1 MVKTLFN
8 PCGRYTLLWCVY
20 YLQGF
25 LYKSGGFLS
34 MSLAGVL
41 IALSAIYTMKFW
53 LNFRMSGYLKALTAV
68 LTLVSVYG
76 FMAFLTDGSVIIGK
90 NGSTPTIN
98 WFKTMYMSILPV
110 FTYTYFVL
118 HGYLSVKF
126 VRFLAPFLILSI
138 IGYYY
143 NISIQQFEKIRESG
157 VEVENITNNAGYSV
171 LSLMP
176 LLLVFDKKKL
186 LQFGGLIC
194 IVVAVILAMKR
205 GAILIGAI
213 MSLLFISQEFK
224 QSHGF
229 TKSAIIFLIFLLC
242 GATYMFISDYM
253 MENDYFLKRIS
264 NTIDGNSSGRED
276 IYSTLWDRYLH
287 EKDILKILFG
297 GGIWYTTKIS
307 WTAAHN
313 DWLEFLLD
321 MGAFGVVIF
330 AIYWIKFFQL
340 TISKKLPANS
350 RFCLLLI
357 FVLYFLK
364 TIFSMSI
371 SAMTYI
377 DGMMLS
383 IALCGLI
390 KSCLVD
396 DKN

>member
-1 MVKTLFN
+1 M
-8 PCGRYTLLWCVY
+8 
-20 YLQGF
+20 QGF
-25 LYKSGGFLS
+25 LYKSGGILS

-41 IALSAIYTMKFW
+41 IALSAIYTMKLW
-53 LNFRMSGYLKALTAV
+53 LNFRVNGYLKALTAV
-68 LTLVSVYG
+68 LILVSVYG
-76 FMAFLTDGSVIIGK
+76 FVAYLTDGSVVIGK
-90 NGSTPTIN
+90 KGSTPTIN

-126 VRFLAPFLILSI
+126 VRILAPFLILSI

-143 NISIQQFEKIRESG
+143 NISTQQFEKVREYG
-157 VEVENITNNAGYSV
+157 AQVENITNNAGYSV

-176 LLLVFDKKKL
+176 ILLAFDKKKL
-186 LQFGGLIC
+186 LQFVGLIC
-194 IVVAVILAMKR
+194 IIVAVTLAMKR
-205 GAILIGAI
+205 GAIFIGAI
-213 MSLLFISQEFK
+213 MSLLFISKEFK
-224 QSHGF
+224 ESRGI
-229 TKSAIIFLIFLLC
+229 TKSAIILLIFLLC
-242 GATYMFISDYM
+242 GSTYMFISDYM
-253 MENDYFLKRIS
+253 MDNDYFLRRMN
-264 NTIDGNSSGRED
+264 NTIDGNSSGRDD
-276 IYSTLWDRYLH
+276 IYATLWEHYLH
-287 EKDILKILFG
+287 ETSILKIIFG

-321 MGAFGVVIF
+321 MGALGVVIF

-340 TISKKLPANS
+340 TIFKKLPANS

-357 FVLYFLK
+357 FVLYFLR

-390 KSCLVD
+390 KSCNICAVSNSYQRTHQRRINTD
-396 DKN
+396 TF